1 MHFFLFI
8 LFYYKILT
16 KKKKWPHTAQHGRDW
31 GSLIVS
37 ASSRGR
43 VTLYAR
49 SVDCI
54 GYFTLN
60 TKNNHLIQLWKISRL
75 YNLTRFCNIPSA
87 FEFIRVYRYSH
98 IPTASFTETQRLLHF
113 ESSADTKV
121 TKRWVGD
128 EYFLMVR
135 ERGKERERER
145 EMDGNFLMEIKQV
158 LNVTDSLANYKTCAL
173 INPSMCYNY
182 KNSCLV
188 SKAFLTCMVS
198 Y

>member
-1 MHFFLFI
+1 MTEVH
-8 LFYYKILT
+8 
-16 KKKKWPHTAQHGRDW
+16 RS
-31 GSLIVS
+31 SLHHHAV
-37 ASSRGR
+37 ASPSTPG
-43 VTLYAR
+43 LLI
-49 SVDCI
+49 CI

-60 TKNNHLIQLWKISRL
+60 TKNNHLIQLRKISRL

-98 IPTASFTETQRLLHF
+98 IPTASFTETERLLRF

-135 ERGKERERER
+135 ERGRERERER

-158 LNVTDSLANYKTCAL
+158 LNVTDSLGNYKTCAL